1 MEDFKS
7 ELNKIIEWELS
18 ERHKLENEAI
28 KKYGRGYDGVPP
40 EKYKELKD
48 KSFEKVAELKKKY
61 GKTTTTQNDYTER
74 PSSRYASGK

>member
-1 MEDFKS
+1 MEDFDS

-18 ERHKLENEAI
+18 ERHKLEEEAL

-48 KSFEKVAELKKKY
+48 KSIKKAEELKKKY
-61 GKTTTTQNDYTER
+61 GKEITITAQETGRQIR
-74 PSSRYASGK
+74 GIHQA